1 MITDG
6 GAGDMSGVELCF
18 DSGVDINCEEE
29 QIERTVQVDVG
40 LVLDGLKEFLKS
52 FVKS

>member
-1 MITDG
+1 
-6 GAGDMSGVELCF
+6 MSGVELCF

-40 LVLDGLKEFLKS
+40 LVLS
-52 FVKS
+52 FAIFSREDVWVG